1 MGRAEKQPGGR
12 EAVRVGRPSPE
23 LLPSGSTKA
32 WWPKACSTLGEV
44 CWGGGGGTRI
54 ARVTSRERLVRYL
67 FFGEVSLW
75 CCPPGSCPGGY
86 LKGLMTSLL
95 LIHSCSSS

>member
-12 EAVRVGRPSPE
+12 EAVRVGRPTPE

-32 WWPKACSTLGEV
+32 WWPKACSTLGEA
-44 CWGGGGGTRI
+44 CWRGGGGARI

-67 FFGEVSLW
+67 FLVR
-75 CCPPGSCPGGY
+75 Y
-86 LKGLMTSLL
+86 LYGAVLLGLALEDT
-95 LIHSCSSS
+95 